1 MRNFWKKC
9 GIMLTAGVLTA
20 ATALSFAACNP
31 SDNRGHVDEET
42 GTVYLTFAGRS
53 NDAEEANFRTFINQ
67 FMDEHPNYVIDVQWY
82 ANETAYM
89 LALKGMGSDLPDLFF
104 LGSDQFVS
112 FAEAG
117 LLADYKEYVDM
128 DELKSLIYTD
138 AAEAYC
144 YNTVTDEFGWDPDN
158 PDCGFYGYPK
168 DQGPYALMYNKTL
181 FTELA
186 DIYNNGRPESEQIS
200 LPSATRPY
208 TYQEFID
215 VCLALKDVYEATYNQ
230 AFYPCAE
237 YDLDSAI
244 YSNNA
249 DYFDEGAFHQT
260 ITTDNF
266 VQAIE
271 FFQDLYTEGVV
282 PPHGGTYASGESAFI
297 NGNALFYYVGPWKMK
312 DYWQSITFEWD
323 LTPCCVGPAEGAV
336 STAYM
341 GSMGYCIAAKS
352 QVKEQAAYLAEW
364 LATNEGAQR
373 SMYMRGQSIPNLI
386 SLADEFNNDTL
397 GLLANRESPD
407 HRSVW
412 IDIVDGYGTTKVDE
426 NGEEYTDSVT
436 GRWRAARFT
445 YSSAWRT
452 DFSSWLSGQGTNGK
466 CIWCNEITAKESLE
480 QFAPLLQQL
489 LDDMKAM

>member
-20 ATALSFAACNP
+20 ATALSFTACNP
-31 SDNRGHVDEET
+31 SDNRGYVDEET

-282 PPHGGTYASGESAFI
+282 PPHGGTYAGGESAFI

-323 LTPCCVGPAEGAV
+323 LTPCWEAWGIV
-336 STAYM
+336 SPP
-341 GSMGYCIAAKS
+341 S
-352 QVKEQAAYLAEW
+352 
-364 LATNEGAQR
+364 
-373 SMYMRGQSIPNLI
+373 
-386 SLADEFNNDTL
+386 
-397 GLLANRESPD
+397 
-407 HRSVW
+407 HRSRSRLPILPSGSRPTRAHSVRC
-412 IDIVDGYGTTKVDE
+412 TCA
-426 NGEEYTDSVT
+426 DSPFPT
-436 GRWRAARFT
+436 SFRWRMSSTTIRSVCLPTANPPTIARCG
-445 YSSAWRT
+445 SIS
-452 DFSSWLSGQGTNGK
+452 
-466 CIWCNEITAKESLE
+466 
-480 QFAPLLQQL
+480 
-489 LDDMKAM
+489 